1 MAVQVRREGGDLLI
15 RPGGLRGS
23 VRVPLA
29 QITRWDCLHETLGRR
44 FLAFH
49 LGDRTAYAQLPQLS
63 RAQRD
68 ALVASLTELVGQA
81 PDVSLLEGERDNT
94 HWLKVWEVIK
104 MIGRYLRLFINP
116 LRSPAPPP
124 VKRPPSSE
132 KPPSAA

>member
-1 MAVQVRREGGDLLI
+1 MAVQARREGGDLLI
-15 RPGGLRGS
+15 RPGGLRAG

-29 QITRWDCLHETLGRR
+29 HITRWDCLHEALGRR

-49 LGDRTAYAQLPQLS
+49 LGDRTAYVQLPRLS
-63 RAQRD
+63 RDERD
-68 ALVASLTELVGQA
+68 ALVATLTELVGQA

-124 VKRPPSSE
+124 KRPAPPA
-132 KPPSAA
+132 KPPSAS